1 MLPRFGLAPR
11 QESSAK
17 RQPRA
22 RPQPAYLRK
31 RRFAFERLE
40 FRRVLATITWDG
52 GAGTLNWNDANNWS
66 TDAVPGLADTA
77 VIPDLAGTP
86 TISFT
91 TATRSVGAIQTH
103 ENVSVVSGTLTIG
116 ASLSGSGRVTISG
129 GTVTFSG
136 NNWANTA
143 SLSLVSGS
151 LNLGGSFVQ
160 ASLGSFTRSGGT
172 VSLVGILTGNLTLDT
187 ATGPWL
193 FGGNGT
199 LKDSQLVSNTPVI
212 VASNFTLDNVTIAS
226 GTDLQVL
233 TGGGALSVRNG
244 LTVNGRLSVGSATT
258 AGIVSLTT
266 TQTIAGSGEIVF
278 SAATANIVSTPTSGL
293 TFTYGPNLTLRGK
306 NVTFGGSSNY
316 VFQGLV
322 QPDVSGG
329 LFEFGIGVSSAT
341 LSGRIEPLNGSSLNY
356 SGGTFTNNGQVV
368 VTATNTVRL
377 TSTGAHVNNGSI
389 TATGGALTIGGQLNN
404 LGSIAVSNTSVTLAG
419 SLTQFALGSASPAPG
434 QGTFTRSA
442 GTVSLTAFLLA
453 T

>member
-322 QPDVSGG
+322 QPMCLG
-329 LFEFGIGVSSAT
+329 LV
-341 LSGRIEPLNGSSLNY
+341 
-356 SGGTFTNNGQVV
+356 
-368 VTATNTVRL
+368 
-377 TSTGAHVNNGSI
+377 
-389 TATGGALTIGGQLNN
+389 
-404 LGSIAVSNTSVTLAG
+404 
-419 SLTQFALGSASPAPG
+419 
-434 QGTFTRSA
+434 
-442 GTVSLTAFLLA
+442 
-453 T
+453 